1 LLSAAQS
8 DTTICIT
15 DTTMTPIRL
24 LLIQANTPD
33 GMPLALDI
41 EQRNIQNAIHR
52 AHGDVEIDIHALPAG
67 HIADIPEH
75 LRRHRPQ
82 VVHFACHGDGVGG
95 LQLYASGDL
104 HGETL
109 SAEHLAEILRSYQAE
124 ATEPLRAVVLGG
136 CWTEATAQAAA
147 EHIDCA
153 IGFAEAVNDAH
164 LYEVFSPELYG
175 ALAGGRSVPNA
186 AAGACAVL
194 RGRGMED
201 TADMVRVY
209 RRPGVADG
217 DLRPAAWTPPVLSP
231 AHMDYLKMWF
241 GKPWVSVS
249 LAEILEQGGG
259 EEQRVPLLD
268 IYVPLRVDFALE
280 IEVQGGKIAG
290 WWVQVEGTEEA
301 EATEELARG
310 AGLEPDEARGIRG
323 ATRQRTWAA
332 LGVDETELQQ
342 IVDEIQVKLDRRTDG
357 EATKDGRHTWY
368 MEAHDA
374 ASVQGHF
381 VLLGEPG
388 SGKSSFLRH
397 LALCLAGELR
407 RRGGDG
413 AVAANAS
420 LGALRDWLLDAY
432 TPLYVELRELVKAV
446 FPPLPADSDAP
457 SALPA
462 VEDFWRYVGTVAGGS
477 LAEPGGEL
485 RRLCEEGKAILL
497 LDGLDEAPQAERKE
511 RGQQVTSLVKALA
524 MRYPKLRMV
533 VAGRPH
539 AYARREWQLEGF
551 GVAQLRSLSLDRLG
565 ELARALFPAVLREEG
580 AKQADSFI
588 AAIGEELKQKRIEQS
603 FYANPLFFTLLAGLW
618 LDPKGGRRLPET
630 RAELYRRSV
639 DLLLRSWT
647 RRRRPEL
654 SVAETLR
661 LAPDQL
667 RSVLETLACT
677 VHEGSAP
684 HQDTTIFAVKELL
697 GVLYEAGC
705 DVHVRDVP
713 DYLSRHTGLLT
724 SPEHGLLYFTHRSFQ
739 EHLAACELV
748 CRTPDAHLPPVA
760 LDRRFPHGLLQ
771 RFLARPEQWENVV
784 RLAGDELVV
793 QGRMRELGSLL
804 AACVRSYL
812 APGQAPTAAVLA
824 LEIAGEQRLFAADPD
839 DQDVR
844 RSDFKTLHA
853 TALGMLLDAE
863 GFTPE
868 QRNVAGELLG
878 ARPEH
883 DSRPGAGLR
892 ADGLPD
898 IDWVEVPE
906 ADAQGRRE
914 FIYQEDERRVEP
926 TFWMARFPVTH
937 AQYQAFAAAGYADGR
952 WWEGLDAPED
962 VRRAPAEQRFPFWNH
977 PRERVSWYEAVAFC
991 RWLSSRAE
999 ERRDLLPPAL
1009 RGVRSWRIS
1018 LPTEWQ
1024 WEKAARGHDG
1034 RRYPWGGAEY
1044 RSGYA
1049 NIDETYA
1056 EDKRKPVGKHYL
1068 QKTSAVGMY
1077 PQGASPYGICDLC
1090 GNVWEWCLDE
1100 RANPHH
1106 IQEAGPELR
1115 VLRGGAWS
1123 FTFDFAAAAVRPGR
1137 NPSYRGDGVG
1147 FRVVVCAVPVS

>member
-1 LLSAAQS
+1 
-8 DTTICIT
+8 
-15 DTTMTPIRL
+15 MTPIRL
-24 LLIQANTPD
+24 LFIQANTPD

-41 EQRNIQNAIHR
+41 EQRNIQDAIHR
-52 AHGDVEIDIHALPAG
+52 AQGDVQVEIHALPAG
-67 HIADIPEH
+67 RIADISEH

-82 VVHFACHGDGVGG
+82 VVHFACHGDGAGG

-104 HGETL
+104 YGETL

-153 IGFAEAVNDAH
+153 IGFGGDVNDAH

-201 TADMVRVY
+201 TADMVRVC

-241 GKPWVSVS
+241 RKPWASVS

-268 IYVPLRVDFALE
+268 IYVPLRVDLALTL
-280 IEVQGGKIAG
+280 EVQAGKIAG
-290 WWVQVEGTEEA
+290 WWVQTEGAEEA
-301 EATEELARG
+301 EATEELAGG

-323 ATRQRTWAA
+323 AARQRTWPA
-332 LGVDETELQQ
+332 LGAGETELQQ
-342 IVDEIQVKLDRRTDG
+342 IVDEIQVEMDRRRTDG
-357 EATKDGRHTWY
+357 KATEDGRHTWY

-374 ASVQGHF
+374 ASVQGRF

-407 RRGGDG
+407 RRAGDP
-413 AVAANAS
+413 AVPPNAG
-420 LGALRDWLLDAY
+420 LAALRDWLLDAY
-432 TPLYVELRELVKAV
+432 TPLYIELRELVKAV
-446 FPPLPADSDAP
+446 FPLLPADPGARP
-457 SALPA
+457 ALPE
-462 VEDFWRYVGTVAGGS
+462 VEDFWRYVGSVAGGS
-477 LAEPGGEL
+477 LAAPGAEL
-485 RRLCEEGKAILL
+485 RRLFEQGRAILL
-497 LDGLDEAPQAERKE
+497 LDGLDEVPEAERKA
-511 RGQQVTSLVKALA
+511 RGQQVTALLGALA
-524 MRYPKLRMV
+524 QSYPKLRMV

-539 AYARREWQLEGF
+539 AYARREWQLAGF
-551 GVAQLRSLSLDRLG
+551 GVARLRPLSLDRLA
-565 ELARALFPAVLREEG
+565 ELARALFPAVLGEEG
-580 AKQADSFI
+580 AKQTDSFI
-588 AAIGEELKQKRIEQS
+588 AAIREELEQKRIEQS

-647 RRRRPEL
+647 RRRLPDL
-654 SVAETLR
+654 SVAESLG
-661 LAPDQL
+661 LAHDQL

-684 HQDTTIFAVKELL
+684 NQDTTVFAVKELL

-705 DVHVRDVP
+705 AVRVRDVP

-793 QGRMRELGSLL
+793 QGRTRELGSLL
-804 AACVRSYL
+804 AACVRSYW

-844 RSDFKTLHA
+844 RSDFKTLHE
-853 TALGMLLDAE
+853 TALGMLLDSE
-863 GFTPE
+863 RFTPE
-868 QRNVAGELLG
+868 QRKAAGEFLG
-878 ARPEH
+878 AH
-883 DSRPGAGLR
+883 PGGDTRRGVGLR

-906 ADAQGRRE
+906 TDAQGRRE

-926 TFWMARFPVTH
+926 TFWMARYPVTY
-937 AQYQAFAAAGYADGR
+937 AQYQAFVAAGGYADAR
-952 WWEGLDAPED
+952 WWKELAAPEEAQG
-962 VRRAPAEQRFPFWNH
+962 APGAQRFPFWNH
-977 PRERVSWYEAVAFC
+977 PRERVSWCEAVAFC

-999 ERRDLLPPAL
+999 EMRDQLPPAL
-1009 RGVRSWRIS
+1009 RHTSSWRIS

-1024 WEKAARGHDG
+1024 WEKAARGHQG
-1034 RRYPWGGAEY
+1034 WQYPWGGAEY

-1056 EDKRKPVGKHYL
+1056 KGGRKPVGEHYL
-1068 QKTSAVGMY
+1068 GKTSAVGMY

-1090 GNVWEWCLDE
+1090 GNVWEWCLNE
-1100 RANPHH
+1100 HANPYH
-1106 IQEAGPELR
+1106 IQAAGSEPR
-1115 VLRGGAWS
+1115 VMRGGAWFS
-1123 FTFDFAAAAVRPGR
+1123 SSDHAAAPVRLRLHPNSR
-1137 NPSYRGDGVG
+1137 DYFVG